1 MALYIV
7 TGAPGGGKSYF
18 GAELAL
24 NGLKSGAFVHHCH
37 VGIRQE
43 KVDELGFADRCINL
57 PDDPREWEREIRAG
71 TEDLPNFLLVDEAG
85 LSFDVSKT
93 AKRSGDEGMQKVYE
107 LMVLNRK
114 LGLDVYFFVQ
124 HLDNLEVK
132 IRRVAQSMIYCLSV
146 KRIPLVGWFMY
157 RVYGDFRRDFRSIR
171 GKTLSPSL
179 YVRFSS
185 EVGEFYRTD
194 DLAGRS
200 LQVQMGNATRTV
212 VKNPDKARFLGW
224 AVGLGIFIV
233 IAFLFAT
240 YTVGDYVGD
249 FTSSEPEKVDE
260 LKTGQS
266 VTVTGKV
273 SESLGFDRGGKDP
286 VPSIGPRY
294 LASGSRLRWDGYG
307 WVEDSLKFSD
317 ARGEFEWF
325 EEDELI
331 LRGYIGSR
339 IVTDRGSVF
348 LGADF
353 EGDVITSI
361 VNYGGRHYVTTAMG
375 RTYFVRPL
383 SREERMNIFEKW
395 KQQNISPISS
405 GPGYQA
411 ASSGSLG
418 KQ

>member
-43 KVDELGFADRCINL
+43 KVDELGFSDRCINL
-57 PDDPREWEREIRAG
+57 PDDPRQWERDIRAG

-179 YVRFSS
+179 YVRFSK
-185 EVGEFYRTD
+185 EVGDFYRTD

-212 VKNPDKARFLGW
+212 VKNPDKARFIFWSVL
-224 AVGLGIFIV
+224 VGLAV
-233 IAFLFAT
+233 ILAFGFAT

-249 FTSSEPEKVDE
+249 FTSAEQEERAD
-260 LKTGQS
+260 LKTGES
-266 VTVTGKV
+266 LNVSGKV

-286 VPSIGPRY
+286 LPSIGARY

-307 WVEDSLKFSD
+307 WVEESLKFSD
-317 ARGEFEWF
+317 GRGAFEWYQ
-325 EEDELI
+325 EDELI
-331 LRGYIGSR
+331 LHGHIGTR
-339 IVTDRGSVF
+339 ILTDRGPVD
-348 LGADF
+348 LGVDF

-375 RTYFVRPL
+375 RTYLVRPL
-383 SREERMNIFEKW
+383 SREERISNFEKW
-395 KQQNISPISS
+395 KQQNISRTSLV
-405 GPGYQA
+405 PGYQG
-411 ASSGSLG
+411 ASLASPG
-418 KQ
+418 KP